1 MMEIVGGSMLLTQ
14 LLNIIAMVVKIKL
27 ESIKGCTGMNNF
39 DPRLFEP
46 FWGSWY
52 IDSLIDEGSI
62 GYVYKIYKE
71 EFGQKYFSILKIIS
85 LPKSEE
91 EAKEILYESK
101 DQDSTTQYF
110 CEIADVI
117 YKEIKIMEGLKDETN
132 IVSFDDHVIIRK
144 EDGIGYYIVIR
155 MEVLTCLNRFSF
167 EDKESIESKAE
178 KSNLDDTIIK
188 DEDEETVLLFS
199 ANKAVNKEKNSVVKA
214 IVAFL
219 IITVIVVSIEVFIQ
233 LNPNNESGIETINVK
248 ATSNDVEEAVPEVI
262 D

>member
-1 MMEIVGGSMLLTQ
+1 MLLTQ

-62 GYVYKIYKE
+62 GDVYKIYKE
-71 EFGQKYFSILKIIS
+71 EFGQKHYSILKIIS

-117 YKEIKIMEGLKDETN
+117 YKEIKIMEGLKVETN
-132 IVSFDDHVIIRK
+132 IVSFDDHMIIQK

-178 KSNLDDTIIK
+178 KYILDDTIIK
-188 DEDEETVLLFS
+188 DEETVLLFS
-199 ANKAVNKEKNSVVKA
+199 ANKTANKEKNSVVKA

-219 IITVIVVSIEVFIQ
+219 IITVIVISIEVYIQ
-233 LNPNNESGIETINVK
+233 LNPNKESRIETINTK
-248 ATSNDVEEAVPEVI
+248 ITSNDVEELFQK
-262 D
+262 

>member
-1 MMEIVGGSMLLTQ
+1 MLLTQ

-62 GYVYKIYKE
+62 GDVYKIYKE
-71 EFGQKYFSILKIIS
+71 EFGQKHYSILKIIS

-110 CEIADVI
+110 CEIADFI
-117 YKEIKIMEGLKDETN
+117 YKEINIMEGLKVETN
-132 IVSFDDHVIIRK
+132 IVSFDDHMIIQK

-178 KSNLDDTIIK
+178 KSILDDTIIK
-188 DEDEETVLLFS
+188 DEETVLLFS
-199 ANKAVNKEKNSVVKA
+199 ANKTANKEKNSVVKA

-219 IITVIVVSIEVFIQ
+219 IITVIVISIEVYIQ
-233 LNPNNESGIETINVK
+233 LNPNKESRIETINTK
-248 ATSNDVEEAVPEVI
+248 ITSNDVEELFQK
-262 D
+262 

>member
-1 MMEIVGGSMLLTQ
+1 MLLTQ

-62 GYVYKIYKE
+62 GDVYKIYKE
-71 EFGQKYFSILKIIS
+71 EFGQKHYSILKIIS

-117 YKEIKIMEGLKDETN
+117 YKEIKIMEGLKVETN
-132 IVSFDDHVIIRK
+132 IVSFDDHMIIQK

-178 KSNLDDTIIK
+178 KYILDDTIIK
-188 DEDEETVLLFS
+188 DEETVLLFS
-199 ANKAVNKEKNSVVKA
+199 ANKTANKEKNSVVKA

-219 IITVIVVSIEVFIQ
+219 IITVIVISIEVYIQ
-233 LNPNNESGIETINVK
+233 LNPNKESGIETINTK
-248 ATSNDVEEAVPEVI
+248 ITSNDVEELFQK
-262 D
+262 

>member
-1 MMEIVGGSMLLTQ
+1 MLLTQ

-62 GYVYKIYKE
+62 GDVYKIYKE
-71 EFGQKYFSILKIIS
+71 EFGQKHYSILKIIS

-101 DQDSTTQYF
+101 DQASTTQYF

-132 IVSFDDHVIIRK
+132 IVSFDDHMIIRK

-155 MEVLTCLNRFSF
+155 METCLNRFSI
-167 EDKESIESKAE
+167 EENENIESKTE
-178 KSNLDDTIIK
+178 ESHLDDTIIK

-199 ANKAVNKEKNSVVKA
+199 ANKTANKEKNSVVKA

-219 IITVIVVSIEVFIQ
+219 IITVIVISIEVYIQ
-233 LNPNNESGIETINVK
+233 LNPNKESGIETINTK
-248 ATSNDVEEAVPEVI
+248 ITSNDVEEQFQK
-262 D
+262 

>member
-1 MMEIVGGSMLLTQ
+1 MLLTQ

-62 GYVYKIYKE
+62 GDVYKIYKE
-71 EFGQKYFSILKIIS
+71 EFGQKHYSILKIIS

-101 DQDSTTQYF
+101 DQDTATQYF

-117 YKEIKIMEGLKDETN
+117 YKEIQIMEGLKEETN
-132 IVSFDDHVIIRK
+132 IVSFDDHMIIRK

-155 MEVLTCLNRFSF
+155 METCLNRFSI
-167 EDKESIESKAE
+167 EENENIESKTE
-178 KSNLDDTIIK
+178 ESHLDDTIIK

-199 ANKAVNKEKNSVVKA
+199 ANQTENLSLEYKTANKEKNSVVKA

-219 IITVIVVSIEVFIQ
+219 IITVIVISIEVYIQ
-233 LNPNNESGIETINVK
+233 LNPNKESGIETINTK
-248 ATSNDVEEAVPEVI
+248 ITSNDVEELFQK
-262 D
+262 

>member
-1 MMEIVGGSMLLTQ
+1 
-14 LLNIIAMVVKIKL
+14 
-27 ESIKGCTGMNNF
+27 MNNF

-46 FWGSWY
+46 FWESWY

-71 EFGQKYFSILKIIS
+71 ELGQKYYSTLKIIS

-91 EAKEILYESK
+91 EAKEILYEST
-101 DQDSTTQYF
+101 DQDTANQYF
-110 CEIADVI
+110 CEVAEVI
-117 YKEIKIMEGLKDETN
+117 YKEIQIMEGLKEETN
-132 IVSFDDHVIIRK
+132 IVSFDDHMIIRK

-167 EDKESIESKAE
+167 EEKENIGIKAE
-178 KSNLDDTIIK
+178 ETILNDTIIN

-199 ANKAVNKEKNSVVKA
+199 ANKTVNKEKNSVVKA

-219 IITVIVVSIEVFIQ
+219 IITVIVVTIEVYIQ
-233 LNPNNESGIETINVK
+233 LNPNKESGIETINAK
-248 ATSNDVEEAVPEVI
+248 TTSNDVEELFQK
-262 D
+262 

>member
-1 MMEIVGGSMLLTQ
+1 MLLTQ

-62 GYVYKIYKE
+62 GDVYKIYKE
-71 EFGQKYFSILKIIS
+71 EFGQKHYSILKIIS

-101 DQDSTTQYF
+101 DQASTTQYF

-132 IVSFDDHVIIRK
+132 IVSFDDHMIIQK

-178 KSNLDDTIIK
+178 KSILDDTIIK
-188 DEDEETVLLFS
+188 DEETVLLFS
-199 ANKAVNKEKNSVVKA
+199 ANKTANKEKNSVVKA

-219 IITVIVVSIEVFIQ
+219 IITVIVISIEVYIQ
-233 LNPNNESGIETINVK
+233 LNPNKESGIETINTK
-248 ATSNDVEEAVPEVI
+248 ITSNDVEELFQK
-262 D
+262 

>member
-1 MMEIVGGSMLLTQ
+1 MLLTQ

-62 GYVYKIYKE
+62 GDVYKIYKE
-71 EFGQKYFSILKIIS
+71 EFGQKHYSILKIIS

-117 YKEIKIMEGLKDETN
+117 YKEIKIMEGLKVETN
-132 IVSFDDHVIIRK
+132 IVSFDDHMIIQK

-178 KSNLDDTIIK
+178 KSILDDTIIK
-188 DEDEETVLLFS
+188 DEETVLLFS
-199 ANKAVNKEKNSVVKA
+199 ANKTANKEKNSVVKA

-219 IITVIVVSIEVFIQ
+219 IITVIVISIEVYIQ
-233 LNPNNESGIETINVK
+233 LNPNKESRIETINTK
-248 ATSNDVEEAVPEVI
+248 ITSNDVEELFQK
-262 D
+262 